1 MLTGV
6 PMKARVVMTLLA
18 TAMAAALLVLWLLP
32 NNPAEPAREP
42 TREPATPPP
51 ALADTPDFS
60 TPPPATTLPMTAGP
74 RTELPDNPAGL
85 PEGFVAPP
93 DFADTIFGDEG
104 DDDPAWVALRDQ
116 IEEAMATWSEEGLA
130 VLQPLLS
137 HPSARVRAETV
148 DAIIQMDLP
157 AASPM
162 LRAAARRASSA
173 AERRRLEQAADFND
187 LPSVSPEQ
195 LRQMMAPAAKTPP
208 AER

>member
-1 MLTGV
+1 MNT
-6 PMKARVVMTLLA
+6 RVVLALLVSA
-18 TAMAAALLVLWLLP
+18 VAAALLLLWLLP
-32 NNPAEPAREP
+32 ANPAGPAP
-42 TREPATPPP
+42 APPREPAAPPSGLAGAPDSAVPPP
-51 ALADTPDFS
+51 AAPLPLAD
-60 TPPPATTLPMTAGP
+60 GP

-93 DFADTIFGDEG
+93 DFADTIFGDDG

-187 LPSVSPEQ
+187 LPSISSEE
-195 LRQMMAPAAKTPP
+195 LRQIMSPRAAAPNAGP
-208 AER
+208 

>member
-1 MLTGV
+1 M
-6 PMKARVVMTLLA
+6 ALLA
-18 TAMAAALLVLWLLP
+18 ASVALALLVLWLLP
-32 NNPAEPAREP
+32 AQQVGPAPVATHETRPPSLAPPEFPAP
-42 TREPATPPP
+42 SAAAP
-51 ALADTPDFS
+51 
-60 TPPPATTLPMTAGP
+60 LPMAAGP

-93 DFADTIFGDEG
+93 DFADTIFGDDG
-104 DDDPAWVALRDQ
+104 DEDPAWVALQDQ
-116 IEEAMATWSEEGLA
+116 IEEAMTTWSEEGLA
-130 VLQPLLS
+130 VLEPLLS

-162 LRAAARRASSA
+162 LRAAAQRASSA

-195 LRQMMAPAAKTPP
+195 LRQIMAPA
-208 AER
+208 ER

>member
-1 MLTGV
+1 
-6 PMKARVVMTLLA
+6 
-18 TAMAAALLVLWLLP
+18 MA
-32 NNPAEPAREP
+32 
-42 TREPATPPP
+42 
-51 ALADTPDFS
+51 S
-60 TPPPATTLPMTAGP
+60 GP

-93 DFADTIFGDEG
+93 DFADTIFGDDG

-116 IEEAMATWSEEGLA
+116 VEEAMATWSEEGLA
-130 VLQPLLS
+130 ELQPLLS
-137 HPSARVRAETV
+137 HPSARVRAEVV

-187 LPSVSPEQ
+187 LPSISSEELQQIMSPSAT
-195 LRQMMAPAAKTPP
+195 APNAGP
-208 AER
+208 

>member
-1 MLTGV
+1 
-6 PMKARVVMTLLA
+6 MKTRVAMTLLA
-18 TAMAAALLVLWLLP
+18 VAAAAALLVLWLLP
-32 NNPAEPAREP
+32 AQQAGPAPVAIREP
-42 TREPATPPP
+42 SPPPP
-51 ALADTPDFS
+51 APADTPGFS
-60 TPPPATTLPMTAGP
+60 APSAAAPLPMAAGP

-93 DFADTIFGDEG
+93 DFADTIFGDDG
-104 DDDPAWVALRDQ
+104 DDDPAWVALQDQ
-116 IEEAMATWSEEGLA
+116 IEEAMTTWSEEGLA
-130 VLQPLLS
+130 VLEPLLS

-187 LPSVSPEQ
+187 LPSVSSEQ
-195 LRQMMAPAAKTPP
+195 LRQIMAPAANTPP
-208 AER
+208 ADR

>member
-1 MLTGV
+1 MMKTRVAMALLTV
-6 PMKARVVMTLLA
+6 AA
-18 TAMAAALLVLWLLP
+18 AAALVVLWLLP
-32 NNPAEPAREP
+32 AQQAGSAPVAREP
-42 TREPATPPP
+42 SPPP
-51 ALADTPDFS
+51 PTPADTPGFS
-60 TPPPATTLPMTAGP
+60 APSAAAPLPMAAGP

-93 DFADTIFGDEG
+93 DFADTIFGDDG
-104 DDDPAWVALRDQ
+104 DDDPAWVALQDQ

-130 VLQPLLS
+130 VLEPLLS

-157 AASPM
+157 SASPM

-187 LPSVSPEQ
+187 LPSVSSEQ
-195 LRQMMAPAAKTPP
+195 LRQIMAPAAKTPP

>member
-1 MLTGV
+1 
-6 PMKARVVMTLLA
+6 MKKHVIIALLA
-18 TAMAAALLVLWLLP
+18 TAVAAALLLLWLLP
-32 NNPAEPAREP
+32 ESPAGSAIAPPGEPA
-42 TREPATPPP
+42 ALPP
-51 ALADTPDFS
+51 ALADASDFP
-60 TPPPATTLPMTAGP
+60 TPPPAAPLPMAAGP

-93 DFADTIFGDEG
+93 DFADTIFGDDG
-104 DDDPAWVALRDQ
+104 DDDPAWVALQDQ
-116 IEEAMATWSEEGLA
+116 IEEAMTTWSEEGLA
-130 VLQPLLS
+130 VLEPLLS

-187 LPSVSPEQ
+187 LPSVSSEQ
-195 LRQMMAPAAKTPP
+195 LRQIMAPAANTPP
-208 AER
+208 ADR